1 MKLQGGCNTFA
12 PAFFAALIFPKIT
25 RNHLF
30 LRPLFPTR
38 ANLLLHALSAF
49 ILHHSTIFKPHSTF
63 FPFPTSASTVHSLF
77 VLVVVGSC
85 SYRMEI
91 LVFFRSPKSNSNIPL
106 FDSASQSLGLLAS
119 PWVASTLKGRLL
131 DSRLRLK
138 LSFLQ
143 LQLNTTTTL
152 TTTIYSNITKYPP
165 TQSSAKLRPQKLQIP
180 MPRAVVISNR
190 V

>member
-1 MKLQGGCNTFA
+1 MSFLA
-12 PAFFAALIFPKIT
+12 IIAIIFI
-25 RNHLF
+25 
-30 LRPLFPTR
+30 
-38 ANLLLHALSAF
+38 S
-49 ILHHSTIFKPHSTF
+49 S
-63 FPFPTSASTVHSLF
+63 F

-165 TQSSAKLRPQKLQIP
+165 AQSMTKLRLQISSCYASSVTLQREARCSLSTALMRSRSSGESP
-180 MPRAVVISNR
+180 APEGRHIPRAKRPSEIWPP
-190 V
+190 